1 MMAKNENKTTETNA
15 SVDDF
20 LNKVA
25 DEKKRADSFEIK
37 AMMERL
43 TGHPAKMWGPAIVG
57 FGVYHYKYDS
67 GREGDFLKVGFSPR
81 AQNLTLYIMPG
92 FGRYEELMQ
101 KLGKYKTGKSCLY
114 VKKLEDIDK
123 SVLEELIKESYSY
136 MTEKYG

>member
-1 MMAKNENKTTETNA
+1 MAKNENKTTENEA

-20 LNKVA
+20 LNSVK
-25 DEKKRADSFEIK
+25 DEKKKADSFEVK
-37 AMMERL
+37 ALMERL

-57 FGVYHYKYDS
+57 FDSYHYKYDS
-67 GREGDFLKVGFSPR
+67 GREGDMLKVGFSPR
-81 AQNLTLYIMPG
+81 STALTLYIMPG
-92 FGRYEELMQ
+92 FNRYEELMQ
-101 KLGKYKTGKSCLY
+101 NLGKYKTGKSCLY

>member
-1 MMAKNENKTTETNA
+1 MAKNENKTTETEA

-20 LNKVA
+20 LNSVA
-25 DEKKRADSFEIK
+25 DEKKRADSFEVK

-57 FGVYHYKYDS
+57 FGSYHYKYDS

-114 VKKLEDIDK
+114 LKKLEDVDK
-123 SVLEELIKESYSY
+123 AVLEELIHESYNY
-136 MTEKYG
+136 MSDKYD